1 MYITKIVYYNI
12 IFEGNNKGIIVF
24 LMTES
29 QVHNMAEFLERL
41 TRLAGISSREDAI
54 CCGVTVSQCH
64 ILLSLWEAGKT
75 TMQSLSHRLG
85 IAPSTLTRNIEP
97 LVTNGWILRERA
109 DDDRRR
115 VVVELSSEGQEKANE
130 LKSVQLETCQRLLE
144 GLPAPERET
153 VLGAMGAL
161 LTALE
166 IKLIEKRYPEEGSE

>member
-1 MYITKIVYYNI
+1 MGEIAEPHVS
-12 IFEGNNKGIIVF
+12 ELAGF
-24 LMTES
+24 LG
-29 QVHNMAEFLERL
+29 RL
-41 TRLAGISSREDAI
+41 TRLSHVASRDDAI

-130 LKSVQLETCQRLLE
+130 LKSVQLETCQRLL
-144 GLPAPERET
+144 GSLPAPERET

-161 LTALE
+161 LTAME
-166 IKLIEKRYPEEGSE
+166 IKLIERRYPEEGSE